1 MRKTETDSVAVLVA
15 SFKTFLAAFDSH
27 CPFTPYQLKC
37 HVDTIGLRRRLGS
50 VKVALA
56 DEAFQRSLYETL
68 RAWRIGARAS
78 HLRPFPAFLDALQA
92 KGDTIAELDGLAID
106 QPGLDVTTVG
116 STLARLAQS
125 LDIVDNKARIVPG
138 SKALHHLLPDLVVPI
153 DRAYTQQ
160 FFQWANPTFQNFPE
174 RCFKEAFHAFARIGR
189 EANPAQ
195 YVGEG

>member
-68 RAWRIGARAS
+68 R
-78 HLRPFPAFLDALQA
+78 
-92 KGDTIAELDGLAID
+92 GLAHRGTRL
-106 QPGLDVTTVG
+106 PPTPFSGL
-116 STLARLAQS
+116 
-125 LDIVDNKARIVPG
+125 P
-138 SKALHHLLPDLVVPI
+138 
-153 DRAYTQQ
+153 
-160 FFQWANPTFQNFPE
+160 
-174 RCFKEAFHAFARIGR
+174 
-189 EANPAQ
+189 
-195 YVGEG
+195 